1 MEQDYN
7 NLKESY
13 INRINKLLNKCN
25 DISLLDFI
33 IKLLEKCI

>member
-7 NLKESY
+7 SLKESY
-13 INRINKLLNKCN
+13 IKRINELLNKCN

>member
-7 NLKESY
+7 SLKESY
-13 INRINKLLNKCN
+13 IKRINELLNKCN

-33 IKLLEKCI
+33 VKLLEKCI